1 MDGIYEY
8 LIGGKKIGKRNVP
21 AFNELEVGDIFYVY
35 QYKKPD
41 ECIKRY
47 KIKKIYKDV
56 HSSMIDFKVDA
67 DIHWYL
73 PLIEATKTFHKN
85 IDMPDTKVYFATTE
99 DELKKHIKSQ
109 NIEIKDINL

>member
-8 LIGGKKIGKRNVP
+8 LIGGKKTGKRTVP
-21 AFNELEVGDIFYVY
+21 TFNELGVGDIFYVY

-47 KIKKIYKDV
+47 KIEKIHKDV
-56 HSSMIDFKVDA
+56 QGSMIDFKFIA

-73 PLIEATKTFHKN
+73 PLCEGTKTFHKN